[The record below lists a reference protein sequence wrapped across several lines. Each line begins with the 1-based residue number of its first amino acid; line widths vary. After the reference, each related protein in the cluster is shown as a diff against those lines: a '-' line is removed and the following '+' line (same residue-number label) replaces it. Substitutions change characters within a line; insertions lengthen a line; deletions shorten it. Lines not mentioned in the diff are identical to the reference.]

1 MKTLSTQKS
10 LRLRMALIGFLFF
23 IGLGTIIGRAVYLQV
38 FFGPSLAEKASGQYE
53 KTIQT
58 NGKRGSIFDT
68 RMREVAVSIE
78 TLSLAA
84 YPRKIQD
91 TRQTARTIARILNV
105 KPQSIARKLD
115 ADRSF
120 VWVKRQITPKEARAL
135 RDLQLKGLE
144 FLPEHSRY
152 YPNRTLA
159 AQLVGFTG
167 IDGNG
172 LEGIEYLFDA
182 ELTGR
187 KGIATVLKDAFGRGF
202 EAQED
207 MTTNTSGNNIVLS
220 IDGAIQH
227 LAEKALQ
234 QAVETHKAKS
244 GIAVVMAPQTGDILA
259 LAHAPLF
266 NPNAFGDFNRDVRR
280 NRAVTDAFEPG
291 STMKLF
297 SAAAALES
305 GCCTPHT
312 IFYCENGNYRIGRNT
327 VHDTKKHGWLSLQR
341 IVKYSSNIGAVKI
354 GETIGAETLH
364 DTLQRF
370 GFGRP
375 TGIACPGESKG
386 SLGANKKWSTF
397 DVAAVSFGHGVSV
410 SAIQLTAAVAAIANR
425 GILMKPRVVLS
436 VTDARGRAIRTFD
449 PQPLGRAISAK
460 TADAVTR
467 MMEMVLTEG
476 GTGVE
481 AALDGYSACGKTGTA
496 QKIGKDGT
504 YAKDRYVASFAG
516 FTPVEDPRLAILVI
530 IDEPHGDDHYGGT
543 VAAPVFREIAQSALS
558 YLNVRPSER
567 APKMTVSNTTKG
579 TG

>member
-1 MKTLSTQKS
+1 MKPLTNQKK
-10 LRLRMALIGFLFF
+10 LRLRMTLMGGVFFLC
-23 IGLGTIIGRAVYLQV
+23 LGTIVGRAVYLQV
-38 FFGPSLAEKASGQYE
+38 VFGPSLAAKASDQYE

-58 NGKRGSIFDT
+58 SGKRGSIFDR

-91 TRQTARTIARILNV
+91 PRSTARAIAPIIKEGPKSV
-105 KPQSIARKLD
+105 ARKLTTK
-115 ADRSF
+115 RSF
-120 VWVKRQITPKEARAL
+120 VWIKRQITPKEVQAVKAL
-135 RDLQLKGLE
+135 HLDGLE
-144 FLPEHSRY
+144 FVSEHSRY

-172 LEGIEYLFDA
+172 LEGIEYRFDA

-187 KGIATVLKDAFGRGF
+187 PQIATVLKDAFGRGF

-207 MTTNTSGNNIVLS
+207 TAVNVSGNNVVLA

-234 QAVETHKAKS
+234 QAVQSHKAKS
-244 GIAVVMAPQTGDILA
+244 GMVVVMDPRTGDLLA

-266 NPNAFGDFNRDVRR
+266 NPNAFGDFNRDLRR
-280 NRAVTDAFEPG
+280 NRAVMDAFEPG

-312 IFYCENGNYRIGRNT
+312 IFYCENGNYRIGSNT
-327 VHDTKKHGWLSLQR
+327 IHDTKKHGWLSIQR

-354 GETIGAETLH
+354 GETIGADTLH
-364 DTLQRF
+364 ATLERF

-375 TGIACPGESKG
+375 TGIDCPGETKG
-386 SLGANKKWSTF
+386 SLGANRKWTTF
-397 DVAAVSFGHGVSV
+397 DVAAVSFGHGISV
-410 SAIQLTAAVAAIANR
+410 SAVQLASAVSAIANR
-425 GILMKPRVVLS
+425 GLLMKPRVVLK
-436 VTDARGRAIRTFD
+436 VTDPRGRTIRAIE
-449 PQPLGRAISAK
+449 PQPVRQTISAQ
-460 TADAVTR
+460 TADAITR

-481 AALDGYSACGKTGTA
+481 AALEGYSACGKTGTA

-504 YAKDRYVASFAG
+504 YTQDRYIASFAG
-516 FTPVEDPRLAILVI
+516 FAPVEDPRLTIVVVV
-530 IDEPHGDDHYGGT
+530 DEPQGNYYGGS
-543 VAAPVFREIAQSALS
+543 VAAPVFREIAQSALG

-567 APKMTVSNTTKG
+567 APKMTVSNNTKE

>member
-1 MKTLSTQKS
+1 MKTPSNQKS
-10 LRLRMALIGFLFF
+10 LRLRMTLIGLVFL
-23 IGLGTIIGRAVYLQV
+23 IGLGTIVGRAVYLQI
-38 FFGPSLAEKASGQYE
+38 FFGPALAEKASGQYE

-58 NGKRGSIFDT
+58 NGKRGSIFDA

-84 YPRKIQD
+84 FPRKIQD
-91 TRQTARTIARILNV
+91 ARQTARAIARILKV
-105 KPQSIARKLD
+105 KPQSIAGKL
-115 ADRSF
+115 ASDRSF
-120 VWVKRQITPKEARAL
+120 VWIKRQITPKEAQAIRE
-135 RDLQLKGLE
+135 LQLKGLE

-167 IDGNG
+167 IDGKG

-187 KGIATVLKDAFGRGF
+187 KQIATVLKDAFGRGF

-207 MTTNTSGNNIVLS
+207 MTANTSGNNVVLA

-227 LAEKALQ
+227 QAEKALQ

-244 GIAVVMAPQTGDILA
+244 GIAVVMDPRTGDILA
-259 LAHAPLF
+259 LAHVPLF
-266 NPNAFGDFNRDVRR
+266 NPNAFKDFSRMVRR
-280 NRAVTDAFEPG
+280 NRAVSDAFEPG

-312 IFYCENGNYRIGRNT
+312 IFYCENGSYRIGANT
-327 VHDTKKHGWLSLQR
+327 VNDTKKHGWLSLQR

-354 GETIGAETLH
+354 GETIGADTLRA
-364 DTLQRF
+364 TLQRF

-375 TGIACPGESKG
+375 TGIEAPGETKG
-386 SLGANKKWSTF
+386 SLGANTRWSTF

-410 SAIQLTAAVAAIANR
+410 SALQLTAAVSAIAN
-425 GILMKPRVVLS
+425 GGVLMKPRAVLK
-436 VTDARGRAIRTFD
+436 VTDARGRAIRTFE
-449 PQPLGRAISAK
+449 PQPVGRVISPE
-460 TADAVTR
+460 TAAAVTR

-481 AALDGYSACGKTGTA
+481 AALNGYSACGKTGTA

-504 YAKDRYVASFAG
+504 YAKDLYVASFAG
-516 FTPVEDPRLAILVI
+516 FTPLENPRLTILVV
-530 IDEPHGDDHYGGT
+530 IDEPQGDHYGGT
-543 VAAPVFREIAQSALS
+543 VAAPVFREIAQSALG

-567 APKMTVSNTTKG
+567 APKMTVSKSTKE